1 MVIFRLKRRQEQL
14 VLTLR
19 SNPQKIELDRVA
31 ESTGVCR
38 DLFRFWGIFMLRFLR
53 YLSSPVLG
61 RIIVVFVAMVVLFSF
76 AVQPNDKVVYVAAA
90 PALQGDLAD
99 RASDDLEGFSQYLTN
114 PLSSNDMAV
123 AQGLGGSVSIAEWL
137 GPLAPIAI
145 SPFFGITLL
154 AGISQFGSESLP
166 FNQFISNNPIL
177 SNPATFWIFLG
188 LTLLTSLP
196 RFTKVS
202 KPAAQ
207 AIDQLETYA
216 AIITIVLL
224 RVLASTGEAA
234 GAEEMGPIVMQ
245 AGIFS
250 FSADVLMSIAAI
262 VNIIVINTIK
272 FLFEVSVWLIPF
284 PMVDAALEVANKSAC
299 AALMGVY
306 AYNPTLATIINLLIF
321 VACLF
326 AFNWAKRRTGYLR
339 TLLLDPIWT
348 MISPGYAVPK
358 NSLTV
363 FPQQAF
369 GPFKSKTRLIMQAT
383 DEGWTL
389 TRHRFLRTPKTVS
402 LTPAAGSLA
411 VARGLIAN
419 RIQTGDGNCL
429 LFSRRHSSHLPQL
442 ADQLNLEMGE
452 EMTTVEPA
460 IV

>member
-1 MVIFRLKRRQEQL
+1 MI
-14 VLTLR
+14 
-19 SNPQKIELDRVA
+19 
-31 ESTGVCR
+31 
-38 DLFRFWGIFMLRFLR
+38 RFLPR
-53 YLSSPVLG
+53 PVVILVA
-61 RIIVVFVAMVVLFSF
+61 IVALYSFS
-76 AVQPNDKVVYVAAA
+76 VQPPTGTYVAAVQINQ
-90 PALQGDLAD
+90 PSE
-99 RASDDLEGFSQYLTN
+99 SDELNFSEYLTN

-123 AQGLGGSVSIAEWL
+123 AEGLGGSVSIAEWL

-154 AGISQFGSESLP
+154 AGISQFGSETLP

-177 SNPATFWIFLG
+177 SNPATFWIFLV
-188 LTLLTSLP
+188 LTILTSLP

-207 AIDQLETYA
+207 AIDQLETYS

-224 RVLASTGEAA
+224 RVLASSGDGAAVEEAA
-234 GAEEMGPIVMQ
+234 PIVMQ
-245 AGIFS
+245 AGMFA

-272 FLFEVSVWLIPF
+272 FFFEVSVWLIPF
-284 PMVDAALEVANKSAC
+284 PMVDAALEVANKSVC

-326 AFNWAKRRTGYLR
+326 AFRWVNRRTTYLR
-339 TLLLDPIWT
+339 RLLFDPIWT

-358 NSLTV
+358 SSLTV
-363 FPQQAF
+363 FPQQAL
-369 GPFKSKTRLIMQAT
+369 GPFRPKTKLVMHPT

-389 TRHRFLRTPKTVS
+389 TQHRFLLPGKSIT
-402 LTPAAGSLA
+402 LTTDSGRMMLTK
-411 VARGLIAN
+411 GLIAN

-442 ADQLNLEMGE
+442 AEQLNLEMGTE
-452 EMTTVEPA
+452 VDMAEPVFA
-460 IV
+460 